1 FISDIHDT
9 LVSDGNPLGIL
20 PQVAHYMFSTC
31 HRGLTMHHPGSAI
44 CTLKRVIEGQQLAV
58 FAQSTF
64 EAVQEL
70 GFKRTAHL
78 MNRIKE
84 LPSMTDFFPSAIQGV
99 SGSWDETMDM
109 RMK

>member
-1 FISDIHDT
+1 MD
-9 LVSDGNPLGIL
+9 
-20 PQVAHYMFSTC
+20 
-31 HRGLTMHHPGSAI
+31 HPGSAI
-44 CTLKRVIEGQQLAV
+44 CTLNLVIEEHQLV
-58 FAQSTF
+58 LFAQSSF
-64 EAVQEL
+64 KAVQEL

-84 LPSMTDFFPSAIQGV
+84 LPSMTDVFPSAIQGV